1 MADAEGS
8 ESTGI
13 KGVTVAGIS
22 YSEGVYNMNGVKIA
36 NNIDNLPKG
45 IYIIKK
51 NGKSQKVVK
60 N

>member
-1 MADAEGS
+1 
-8 ESTGI
+8 
-13 KGVTVAGIS
+13 
-22 YSEGVYNMNGVKIA
+22 MNGVKIA